1 MPVPGDAYPE
11 DPRAVRN
18 TLSGT
23 VHGPSVQAGAIHGDI
38 YLGGGA
44 FAARIPIPRQL
55 PPATRHF
62 TDRTDIFGALD
73 QARASGDR
81 PLVVISGPP
90 GVGKTSA
97 ALAWLHRT
105 SADYPSGQ
113 LYVDLHGSS
122 ADRPVRP
129 STVLPWFLHALGLSP
144 DQVPADLAEQTAL
157 YRTITADR
165 RIAVLCD
172 NALSAAQVRPLVPTS
187 PGSVCLVTSRWRL
200 TSLVLDGAV
209 PLPLGPLETDAAVEL
224 LGRIAG
230 SEVVTRDTD
239 TARNLV
245 TSFGRFPLAVSVGA
259 SLLALRPPG
268 RDVAATAQGLIAALR
283 SAVADDEETSM
294 SACLDQS
301 CAALPPDTA
310 RLYARLGLHPGPE
323 FAAEAAHA
331 VAATAPPVS
340 DVPESLTAL
349 VEASLLTVTGTGRY
363 RFHDLIQQHA
373 RGRAESAETG
383 TQRAETLRRIVDYY
397 LATAD
402 AADHTLYPQRRRP
415 EPRYDLLPPL
425 LQEFPGPAGALE
437 WFETERT
444 NLMAV
449 QRLAADHGLHSPA
462 WQLADAMWVLF
473 ANLRYYEDWITSHE
487 IGIAEATADNHLLA
501 EARLR
506 NGLGVALRLTGRYE
520 EALRAFGE
528 ALLLRRS
535 LGDRRGE
542 GLVLHNTGLVHRD
555 LGDLDR
561 AATVLRESL
570 AAKEAAGDTRGVARG
585 YSAIGE
591 VESLSGHHAE
601 ATAHLLRARSMLAD
615 TGDRT
620 FEALTERLLGEAQ
633 LRSGDRT
640 AARTHLTAALARYAE
655 AGPVFEAG
663 TTYEA
668 LAELAWQEGQPAV
681 AREHYAQAEAVY
693 TRLGALRDARRAAE
707 GARRPG

>member
-1 MPVPGDAYPE
+1 MPVPEAADPE
-11 DPRAVRN
+11 GPRKIHN
-18 TLSGT
+18 TMSGN
-23 VHGPSVQAGAIHGDI
+23 VYGPSVQAAAIHGDV

-44 FAARIPIPRQL
+44 FAARTSTPRQL

-62 TDRTDIFGALD
+62 TDRADVFGALD

-81 PLVVISGPP
+81 PFVVISGPP

-113 LYVDLHGSS
+113 LYVDLHGNST
-122 ADRPVRP
+122 DRPVGP
-129 STVLPWFLHALGLSP
+129 STVLSWFLHALGFSP

-157 YRTITADR
+157 YRTVTADR

-172 NALSAAQVRPLVPTS
+172 NALSAAQVRPLLPAS
-187 PGSVCLVTSRWRL
+187 PDSVCLVTSRWRL

-230 SEVVTRDTD
+230 SEVVTRDAD
-239 TARNLV
+239 TARSLV
-245 TSFGRFPLAVSVGA
+245 TSYGRFPLAVCVGA
-259 SLLALRPPG
+259 SLLALRPAG
-268 RDVAATAQGLIAALR
+268 RDLAATAQGLAATLR
-283 SAVADDEETSM
+283 SAAADDEAVSM
-294 SACLDQS
+294 TACLDQS

-310 RLYARLGLHPGPE
+310 RLYARLGLHPRPE
-323 FAAEAAHA
+323 FGAEVAHA
-331 VAATAPPVS
+331 VAATGPPIS
-340 DVPESLTAL
+340 DVPERLTAL
-349 VEASLLTVTGTGRY
+349 VEASLLTTTGLGRY
-363 RFHDLIQQHA
+363 RFHDLIHQHA
-373 RGRAESAETG
+373 RVCAESALTG
-383 TQRAETLRRIVDYY
+383 TQQAETLHRIVDWY

-402 AADHTLYPQRRRP
+402 RADHVLYPQRRRP
-415 EPRYDLLPPL
+415 EPRYDHPPPH
-425 LQEFPGPAGALE
+425 LQEFRGPATALE
-437 WFETERT
+437 WFEAERT

-449 QRLAADHGLHSPA
+449 QRLAAEHRLHSPA
-462 WQLADAMWVLF
+462 WQLADAMWTLF

-487 IGIAEATADNHLLA
+487 IGIVEAIADHHLLA

-506 NGLGVALRLTGRYE
+506 NGLGVALRLTARYD

-528 ALLLRRS
+528 ALPLRRR

-542 GLVLHNTGLVHRD
+542 GLVLHNIGLVHRD
-555 LGDLDR
+555 LGDLDQ
-561 AATVLRESL
+561 AAAVLRESI
-570 AAKEAAGDTRGVARG
+570 AAKEEAGDTRGVARG

-601 ATAHLLRARSMLAD
+601 AISHLLRARAGLAG
-615 TGDRT
+615 TGDRA

-640 AARTHLTAALARYAE
+640 AARAHLTAALARYAE
-655 AGPVFEAG
+655 AGPVFDVG
-663 TTYEA
+663 TTHEA
-668 LAELAWQEGQPAV
+668 LAELAEQEGRPAD
-681 AREHYAQAEAVY
+681 AREHYAQAQTVY
-693 TRLGALRDARRAAE
+693 TRLGALRDAERASERSRRS
-707 GARRPG
+707 G